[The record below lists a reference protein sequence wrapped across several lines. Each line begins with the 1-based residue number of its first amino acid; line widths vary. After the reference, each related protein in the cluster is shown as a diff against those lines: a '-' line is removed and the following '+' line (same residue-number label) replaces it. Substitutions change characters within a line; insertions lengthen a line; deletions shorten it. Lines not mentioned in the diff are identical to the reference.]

1 MSHSVQ
7 SGRSNAT
14 PNLREGIMQS
24 IVANAAYVRKLSL
37 DMWRP
42 FTMITGSAHQGNRC
56 GTSPEAH
63 TGGGKMIA

>member
-42 FTMITGSAHQGNRC
+42 FTMITGSDNKGNLC

-63 TGGGKMIA
+63 TGGGKIIA